1 MRSKCSKNTRSTK
14 HFWNLFEQTFLIR
27 TISDNLDA
35 VNELIYYVN
44 LASNDGETALD
55 RAAKFGR
62 EKIVEL
68 LIHNGANID
77 PIRTNRYA
85 PLSSAATNGKRN
97 SL

>member
-1 MRSKCSKNTRSTK
+1 MNNFSI
-14 HFWNLFEQTFLIR
+14 H

-68 LIHNGANID
+68 LIQNGANID
-77 PIRTNRYA
+77 PIETNRYA
-85 PLSSAATNGKRN
+85 PLSSAATNGKRT
-97 SL
+97 SF